1 MLRALLN
8 FAADEPSKV
17 PFYIAGA
24 VFAAWA
30 VLLAF
35 LGLSRASFPG
45 GRRGQGAVVGISV
58 LLAAVAIGTA
68 IGTASTE
75 KPENKKVVE
84 AGAVKPAAAAPKAAA
99 TGGTA
104 APATRPAAAGA
115 APLALAADPSGALKY
130 DKKALSA
137 KAGKVTIA
145 FTNAS
150 PIGHDVTIA
159 KGPTKLAGTNVIT
172 NSKAAVSVTLKPGA
186 YVFYCSV
193 PGHRQAGMQGTL
205 TVT

>member
-30 VLLAF
+30 VLLSF

-68 IGTASTE
+68 ISTASTE

-84 AGAVKPAAAAPKAAA
+84 AGAVKPAAVAPKAAA

-104 APATRPAAAGA
+104 APATRPAAV

-150 PIGHDVTIA
+150 QVGHDVTIA

-172 NSKAAVSVTLKPGA
+172 NSKASVSVSLKPGA

-193 PGHRQAGMQGTL
+193 PGHRQAGMQGSL

>member
-45 GRRGQGAVVGISV
+45 GRRGQGAVVGINV

-75 KPENKKVVE
+75 KPEKKKVVE
-84 AGAVKPAAAAPKAAA
+84 AGAVKPAAVAPKAAA

-104 APATRPAAAGA
+104 APATRPAAA

-130 DKKALSA
+130 DKKSLSA

-159 KGPTKLAGTNVIT
+159 KGPTKIGGTKVIT
-172 NSKAAVSVTLKPGA
+172 NAKASVTVALKPGP

>member
-1 MLRALLN
+1 MLSALLT
-8 FAADEPSKV
+8 FAASSPSKT

-24 VFAAWA
+24 VLAAWA
-30 VLLAF
+30 VVLAF

-45 GRRGQGAVVGISV
+45 GKRGQGAVIGISV
-58 LLAAVAIGTA
+58 LLAAAALGTA

-84 AGAVKPAAAAPKAAA
+84 AGAVKPAAVAPKAAA

-104 APATRPAAAGA
+104 APPAAAS
-115 APLALAADPSGALKY
+115 APLALADDPSGALKY
-130 DKKALSA
+130 DKKSLSA

-159 KGPTKLAGTNVIT
+159 KGPTKIGGTKVIT
-172 NSKAAVSVTLKPGA
+172 NAKASVTVALKPGP

>member
-30 VLLAF
+30 VLLSF

-68 IGTASTE
+68 ISTASTE

-84 AGAVKPAAAAPKAAA
+84 AGAVKPAAVAPKAAA

-104 APATRPAAAGA
+104 APATRPAAA

-150 PIGHDVTIA
+150 QVGHDVTIA

-172 NSKAAVSVTLKPGA
+172 NSKASVSVSLKPGA

-193 PGHRQAGMQGTL
+193 PGHRQAGMEGTL
-205 TVT
+205 TVQ

>member
-30 VLLAF
+30 VLLSF

-84 AGAVKPAAAAPKAAA
+84 AGAVKPAAVAPQAAA

-104 APATRPAAAGA
+104 APATRPAAA

-150 PIGHDVTIA
+150 QVGHDVTIA

-172 NSKAAVSVTLKPGA
+172 NSKASVSVSLKPGA

-193 PGHRQAGMQGTL
+193 PGHRQAGMQGSL

>member
-1 MLRALLN
+1 MLRALFD
-8 FAADEPSKV
+8 FAADAPSKV

-84 AGAVKPAAAAPKAAA
+84 AGAVKPAAVAPKAAA

-104 APATRPAAAGA
+104 APATRPAAA
-115 APLALAADPSGALKY
+115 APLALAADPGGALKY

-150 PIGHDVTIA
+150 QLGHDVTIA

-172 NSKAAVSVTLKPGA
+172 NSKASVSVTLKPGA

>member
-8 FAADEPSKV
+8 FAADDPSKV

-30 VLLAF
+30 VLLSF

-84 AGAVKPAAAAPKAAA
+84 AGAVKPAAVAPKAAA

-104 APATRPAAAGA
+104 APATRPAAA

-150 PIGHDVTIA
+150 QVGHDVTIA

-172 NSKAAVSVTLKPGA
+172 NSKASVSVSLKPGA

>member
-30 VLLAF
+30 VLLSF

-84 AGAVKPAAAAPKAAA
+84 AGAVKPAAVAPKAAA

-104 APATRPAAAGA
+104 APATRPAAA

-150 PIGHDVTIA
+150 QVGHDVTIA
-159 KGPTKLAGTNVIT
+159 KGPSKLAGTNVIT
-172 NSKAAVSVTLKPGA
+172 NSKASVSVSLKPGA

-193 PGHRQAGMQGTL
+193 PGHRQAGMQGSL

>member
-30 VLLAF
+30 VLLSF

-84 AGAVKPAAAAPKAAA
+84 AGAVKPAAVAPKAAA

-104 APATRPAAAGA
+104 APATRPAAA
-115 APLALAADPSGALKY
+115 APLALAADPSGALRH

-150 PIGHDVTIA
+150 QVGHDVTIA

-172 NSKAAVSVTLKPGA
+172 NSKASVSVSLKPGA

-193 PGHRQAGMQGTL
+193 PGHRQAGMQGSL

>member
-58 LLAAVAIGTA
+58 LLAAIAIGTA

-75 KPENKKVVE
+75 KPEKKKVVE
-84 AGAVKPAAAAPKAAA
+84 AGAVKPAAVAPKAAA

-104 APATRPAAAGA
+104 APATRPAAA

-130 DKKALSA
+130 DKKALNA

-150 PIGHDVTIA
+150 QIGHDVTIA

-172 NSKAAVSVTLKPGA
+172 NSKASVSVTLKPGA

-193 PGHRQAGMQGTL
+193 PGHRQAGMQGSL

>member
-30 VLLAF
+30 VLLSF

-84 AGAVKPAAAAPKAAA
+84 AGAVTPAAVAPKAAA

-104 APATRPAAAGA
+104 APATRPAAA

-150 PIGHDVTIA
+150 QVGHDVTIA

-172 NSKAAVSVTLKPGA
+172 NSKASVSVSLKPGA

-193 PGHRQAGMQGTL
+193 PGHRQAGMQGSL

>member
-30 VLLAF
+30 VLLSF

-84 AGAVKPAAAAPKAAA
+84 AGAVKPAAVAPKAAA

-104 APATRPAAAGA
+104 APATPPAAA

-150 PIGHDVTIA
+150 QVGHDVTIA

-172 NSKAAVSVTLKPGA
+172 NSKASVSVSLKPGA

-193 PGHRQAGMQGTL
+193 PGHRQAGMQGSL

>member
-75 KPENKKVVE
+75 KPGKKKVVE
-84 AGAVKPAAAAPKAAA
+84 AGAVKPAAVAPKAAA

-104 APATRPAAAGA
+104 APATRPAAA

-130 DKKALSA
+130 DKKALNA

-150 PIGHDVTIA
+150 QVGHDVTIA

-172 NSKAAVSVTLKPGA
+172 NSKASVSVTLKPGA

-193 PGHRQAGMQGTL
+193 PGHRQAGMQGAL

>member
-30 VLLAF
+30 VLLSF

-84 AGAVKPAAAAPKAAA
+84 AGAIKPAAVAPKAAA

-104 APATRPAAAGA
+104 APATRPAAA

-150 PIGHDVTIA
+150 QVGHDVTIA

-172 NSKAAVSVTLKPGA
+172 NSKASVSVSLKPGA

-193 PGHRQAGMQGTL
+193 PGHRQAGMQGSL

>member
-1 MLRALLN
+1 MLRALLS

-30 VLLAF
+30 VLLSY

-45 GRRGQGAVVGISV
+45 GRRGQGVVVGISV

-75 KPENKKVVE
+75 KPEKKKVVE
-84 AGAVKPAAAAPKAAA
+84 AGAVKPAAVAPKAAA

-104 APATRPAAAGA
+104 APATRPAAA
-115 APLALAADPSGALKY
+115 APLALAADPGGALKY

-150 PIGHDVTIA
+150 QIGHDVTIA
-159 KGPTKLAGTNVIT
+159 KGPTKLGGTSVIT
-172 NSKAAVSVTLKPGA
+172 NSKASVSLTLKPGA

>member
-1 MLRALLN
+1 MLRALFD
-8 FAADEPSKV
+8 FAADAPSKV

-24 VFAAWA
+24 VLAAWA

-84 AGAVKPAAAAPKAAA
+84 AGAVKPAAVAPKAAA

-104 APATRPAAAGA
+104 APATRPAAA
-115 APLALAADPSGALKY
+115 APLALAADPGGALKY

-150 PIGHDVTIA
+150 QLGHDVTIA

-172 NSKAAVSVTLKPGA
+172 NSKASVSVTLKPGA

>member
-1 MLRALLN
+1 MLRALLD
-8 FAADEPSKV
+8 FAADAPSKV
-17 PFYIAGA
+17 PFYIAGG

-75 KPENKKVVE
+75 KPEKKKVVE

-104 APATRPAAAGA
+104 APATRPAAA
-115 APLALAADPSGALKY
+115 APLALAADPSGALMY

-137 KAGKVTIA
+137 KAGKVTVA

-150 PIGHDVTIA
+150 QIGHDVTIA

-172 NSKAAVSVTLKPGA
+172 NSKASVSVTLKPGA

>member
-30 VLLAF
+30 VLLSF

-84 AGAVKPAAAAPKAAA
+84 AGAVKPAAVAPKAAA

-104 APATRPAAAGA
+104 APATRPAAA

-150 PIGHDVTIA
+150 QVGHDVTIA

-172 NSKAAVSVTLKPGA
+172 NSKALVSVSLKPGA

-193 PGHRQAGMQGTL
+193 PGHRQAGMQGSL

>member
-30 VLLAF
+30 VVLSF

-84 AGAVKPAAAAPKAAA
+84 AGAVKPAAVAPKAAA

-104 APATRPAAAGA
+104 APATRPAAA

-150 PIGHDVTIA
+150 QVGHDVTIA

-172 NSKAAVSVTLKPGA
+172 NSKASVSVSLKPGA

-193 PGHRQAGMQGTL
+193 PGHRQAGMQGSL

>member
-24 VFAAWA
+24 VFAACA
-30 VLLAF
+30 VLLSF

-84 AGAVKPAAAAPKAAA
+84 AGAVKPAAVAPKAAA

-104 APATRPAAAGA
+104 APATRPAAA

-150 PIGHDVTIA
+150 QVGHDVTIA

-172 NSKAAVSVTLKPGA
+172 NSKASVSVSLKPGA

-193 PGHRQAGMQGTL
+193 PGHRQAGMQGSL

>member
-1 MLRALLN
+1 MLRALFD
-8 FAADEPSKV
+8 FAADAPSKV

-24 VFAAWA
+24 VLAAWA

-84 AGAVKPAAAAPKAAA
+84 AGAVKPAAVAPKAAA

-104 APATRPAAAGA
+104 APATRPAAAGG
-115 APLALAADPSGALKY
+115 APLALAADPKF

-145 FTNAS
+145 FSNAS

-172 NSKAAVSVTLKPGA
+172 NSKASVSVTLKPGA

>member
-30 VLLAF
+30 VLLSF

-84 AGAVKPAAAAPKAAA
+84 AGAVKPAAVAPKAAA
-99 TGGTA
+99 SGGTA
-104 APATRPAAAGA
+104 APATRPAAA

-150 PIGHDVTIA
+150 QVGHDVTIA

-172 NSKAAVSVTLKPGA
+172 NSKASVSVSLKPGA

-193 PGHRQAGMQGTL
+193 PGHRQAGMQGSL

>member
-1 MLRALLN
+1 MLRALLD
-8 FAADEPSKV
+8 FAADAPSKV

-75 KPENKKVVE
+75 KPENNKVVE
-84 AGAVKPAAAAPKAAA
+84 AGAVKPAAVAPKAAA

-115 APLALAADPSGALKY
+115 PLALAADPSGALKF

>member
-75 KPENKKVVE
+75 KPEKKKVVE
-84 AGAVKPAAAAPKAAA
+84 AGAVKPAAVAPKAAA

-104 APATRPAAAGA
+104 APATRPAAAG
-115 APLALAADPSGALKY
+115 PLALAADPSGALKY
-130 DKKALSA
+130 DKKALNA

-150 PIGHDVTIA
+150 QIGHDVTIA

-172 NSKAAVSVTLKPGA
+172 NSKASVSVTLKPGA

-193 PGHRQAGMQGTL
+193 PGHRQAGMQGSL

>member
-1 MLRALLN
+1 MLHALLS
-8 FAADEPSKV
+8 FAAASKV

-24 VFAAWA
+24 VLAAWA

-45 GRRGQGAVVGISV
+45 GRRGQGTVVGISV
-58 LLAAVAIGTA
+58 LLAAAAIGTA

-75 KPENKKVVE
+75 KPENNKVVE
-84 AGAVKPAAAAPKAAA
+84 AGAVKPAAAAPKVLA

-104 APATRPAAAGA
+104 APAPRPAAAA
-115 APLALAADPSGALKY
+115 APLAIAADPSGALKY